1 MGGKREYYI
10 IEKTMYNRQSR
21 ERRSIFRVAL
31 VLVQNHVLG
40 LVGHVL
46 G

>member
-1 MGGKREYYI
+1 MGRKREYYI
-10 IEKTMYNRQSR
+10 IKKTMYNKQSR

-31 VLVQNHVLG
+31 VLVQNYVLG
-40 LVGHVL
+40 SVGHVL

>member
-10 IEKTMYNRQSR
+10 IKKTIYNRQSR

-31 VLVQNHVLG
+31 VLVENYVPS